1 MRSDLLAGDY
11 AHGVVQLRC
20 SDVEGL
26 YTNLT
31 HPVVMEAARFLDSDW
46 GDWVVIHQDCVFL
59 YDSSIVDS

>member
-31 HPVVMEAARFLDSDW
+31 HPVVMEAARFFCDQYKALAPPEAKA
-46 GDWVVIHQDCVFL
+46 I
-59 YDSSIVDS
+59 